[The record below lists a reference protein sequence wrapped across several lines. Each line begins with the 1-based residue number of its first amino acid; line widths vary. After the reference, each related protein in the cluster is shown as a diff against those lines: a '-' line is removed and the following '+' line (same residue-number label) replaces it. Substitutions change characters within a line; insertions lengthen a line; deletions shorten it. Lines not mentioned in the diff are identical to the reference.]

1 MRIPEKSF
9 PGNLTERVALKDRV
23 AFGSSE
29 RNHRSPL
36 KKEENKFGSGGS
48 EMWTA
53 RMKEW
58 KEMDN
63 KLVFSTEKHET
74 MIRWI
79 TKVN

>member
-1 MRIPEKSF
+1 M
-9 PGNLTERVALKDRV
+9 

-29 RNHRSPL
+29 RNHRSPV
-36 KKEENKFGSGGS
+36 KKEEYKFGSGGS